1 MNELGFQPQHLGIDD
16 LAIAIRP
23 GRSLTKI
30 MAILS
35 TLEAENRAVA
45 QAKKDE
51 DKEGRLSSLMKRS
64 ETKEREKYTGCFDII
79 EPVKEL
85 AAPEP
90 GKGQT
95 AKQSAKPTSGKDH
108 LFVERLAGYGDAQQ
122 WALDLKLDLEA
133 FGKKEVGWS
142 DLSSRLLLSGPPGTG
157 KTTFARALCNTLQVP
172 LIATSVARWL
182 EASSLG
188 DVLAAMNA
196 TFEQAT
202 KAAPCILF
210 IDEVD
215 NIGNRGHSDR
225 PYDDYWSSLV
235 NRVLELLDGASK
247 TEGVIVVAATNRP
260 DKIDPALLR
269 SGRLEKH
276 IVIPQPDTAA
286 LAKIIA
292 HHLCSDLD
300 AVLNSSEVGRS
311 IGRSSSAETLPE
323 PRAISIVDN
332 GSNQSSKTKQE
343 VLLNG

>member
-1 MNELGFQPQHLGIDD
+1 MKELDFEPGHLGIDD

-45 QAKKDE
+45 EAKEDE
-51 DKEGRLSSLMKRS
+51 DKEGRLSSMMKRS
-64 ETKEREKYTGCFDII
+64 ETKKREKYSGCFDII

-95 AKQSAKPTSGKDH
+95 AKQSAKPSTGKDH

-133 FGKKEVGWS
+133 FGNKEVGWS

-157 KTTFARALCNTLQVP
+157 KTTFARALCNTLGVP

-182 EASSLG
+182 EASNLG

-196 TFEQAT
+196 TFEHAT
-202 KAAPCILF
+202 RSAPCILF
-210 IDEVD
+210 IDEID
-215 NIGNRGHSDR
+215 NIGNRGGSDR

-235 NRVLELLDGASK
+235 NRVLELLDGTSK
-247 TEGVIVVAATNRP
+247 IEGVIVVGATNRP

-292 HHLCSDLD
+292 HHLGSDLD

-323 PRAISIVDN
+323 PRATNIADN
-332 GSNQSSKTKQE
+332 GSNQPSDSKE
-343 VLLNG
+343 GVLING